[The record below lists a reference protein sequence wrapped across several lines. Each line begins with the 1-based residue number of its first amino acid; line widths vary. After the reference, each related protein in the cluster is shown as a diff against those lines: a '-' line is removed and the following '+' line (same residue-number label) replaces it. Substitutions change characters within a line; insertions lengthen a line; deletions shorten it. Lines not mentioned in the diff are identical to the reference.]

1 MSTPLEQIGAAE
13 RVLDGTVVLPAPVA
27 LRAAALLARAALE
40 DLVTTRYVLRT
51 GKPTR
56 MRTQLIVLR
65 RLAGSPFADRAEHAW
80 SALSRL
86 CHHHA
91 YRLDPDR
98 AEVAGWVV
106 EVRALAEEAAPS
118 PP

>member
-1 MSTPLEQIGAAE
+1 MTTPLDFLGKAE
-13 RVLDGTVVLPAPVA
+13 LVLDGGVGLPAAVA
-27 LRAAALLARAALE
+27 ARAAAVLTRRALELLLAALC
-40 DLVTTRYVLRT
+40 
-51 GKPTR
+51 G
-56 MRTQLIVLR
+56 
-65 RLAGSPFADRAEHAW
+65 DRATGSAATTSLLIASRAFKGEDFAVRARHAW

-106 EVRALAEEAAPS
+106 E
-118 PP
+118 